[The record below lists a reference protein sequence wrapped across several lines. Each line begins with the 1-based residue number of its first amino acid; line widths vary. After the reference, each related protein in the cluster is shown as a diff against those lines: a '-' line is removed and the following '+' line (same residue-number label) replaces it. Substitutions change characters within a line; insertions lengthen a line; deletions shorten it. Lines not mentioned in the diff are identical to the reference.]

1 MSTDNE
7 HSLIYSKVEVRNDV
21 MQVYDSMMSIYYIG
35 VVCSR
40 TFRCIHM
47 DCPCSGTVG

>member
-21 MQVYDSMMSIYYIG
+21 MQVYDSMMCTQCNNALYILY
-35 VVCSR
+35 
-40 TFRCIHM
+40 RCRM
-47 DCPCSGTVG
+47 L